1 MGCLENMKY
10 EILAKNCSFKEA
22 RELIRKNAPECYE
35 VPPGFKLLDKVM
47 IGVPP
52 LIVGINGEKIVST
65 YTKPCHGTFVVV
77 VDDDVEDI
85 ASVRAKGKLVK

>member
-10 EILAKNCSFKEA
+10 EILARNCTFKEA
-22 RELIRKNAPECYE
+22 RELIKQNAQERYE
-35 VPPGFKLLDKVM
+35 VPAGFKLLDKVM

-52 LIVGINGEKIVST
+52 LIVGIRDSKIICT

-77 VDDDVEDI
+77 VDDDLEDI
-85 ASVRAKGKLVK
+85 EHVRKSGKPVK